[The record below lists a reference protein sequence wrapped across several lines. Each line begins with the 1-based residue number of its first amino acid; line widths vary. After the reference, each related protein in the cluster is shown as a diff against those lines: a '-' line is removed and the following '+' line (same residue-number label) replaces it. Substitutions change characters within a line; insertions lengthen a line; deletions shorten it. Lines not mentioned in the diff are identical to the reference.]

1 MPTIEASRLTKVY
14 RTYRKERG
22 LWGSVKGLLRRRY
35 DETRAADQVSFQIE
49 EGEFVGFLGPNGAG
63 KTTVLKM
70 LSGLL
75 NPTSGDAR
83 VLGFVPWERRN
94 EMKRQF
100 SLLMG
105 QKNALWWD
113 LPAQESLELNRAIYG
128 IDHDRFKKVVDG
140 LSELLEVQDKMNVMV
155 RELSLGERMKM
166 ELIAALIHQP
176 RVLFL
181 DEPTIGLDVV
191 SQKRVREFLRIY
203 NAEHHIVTLLTS
215 HYMQDIEELCDRVLV
230 IDHGKIFFDGP
241 LTQIIDRF
249 SRHKL
254 LSLTFENEG
263 QRDLSAFGEVTEQT
277 PASVQLKV
285 PRAKVTET
293 CRQLLEACDISD
305 INVQEV
311 PVEEVIRQLFGE
323 RHENHRSVDLAT
335 AEAAQVN

>member
-1 MPTIEASRLTKVY
+1 MPAIEASGLTKVY

-22 LWGSVKGLLRRRY
+22 LWGSVKGLLKRRY
-35 DETRAADQVSFQIE
+35 DETRAVDDVSFQIE

-128 IDHDRFKKVVDG
+128 IDRDRFEKVVNG
-140 LSELLEVQDKMNVMV
+140 LSDLLEVRDKMNVMV

-166 ELIAALIHQP
+166 ELIAALIHEP

-203 NAEHHIVTLLTS
+203 NEEHHVVTLLTS
-215 HYMQDIEELCDRVLV
+215 HYMQDIKELCHRVLV

-241 LTQIIDRF
+241 LSEIVDRF
-249 SRHKL
+249 SGYKV
-254 LSLTFENEG
+254 LSLTFEKEATRN
-263 QRDLSAFGEVTEQT
+263 LSRFGEVTEQT
-277 PASVQLKV
+277 PVSVQLKV

-293 CRQLLEACDISD
+293 CRELLEACDVSD

-323 RHENHRSVDLAT
+323 RHESYRTADFAT
-335 AEAAQVN
+335 ADAAR

>member
-1 MPTIEASRLTKVY
+1 MPAIEAFELTKIY

-22 LWGSVKGLLRRRY
+22 LWGAVKGLGWRRY

-75 NPTSGDAR
+75 NPTSGEAR

-128 IDHDRFKKVVDG
+128 IDRERFKKVVDG
-140 LSELLEVQDKMNVMV
+140 LSDLLDVRDKMNVMV

-203 NAEHHIVTLLTS
+203 NEEHHIVTLLTS
-215 HYMQDIEELCDRVLV
+215 HYMQDIEELCHRVLV

-241 LTQIIDRF
+241 LERIIDRF
-249 SRHKL
+249 SGYKII
-254 LSLTFENEG
+254 SLTFAEK
-263 QRDLSAFGEVTEQT
+263 QARDLSRFGVVTEQT
-277 PASVQLKV
+277 PVPLQLKV

-293 CRQLLEACDISD
+293 CRELLEACDVSD

-323 RHENHRSVDLAT
+323 RHELHSA
-335 AEAAQVN
+335 AEAAATATAQVA

>member
-1 MPTIEASRLTKVY
+1 MPAIETRGLTKVY
-14 RTYRKERG
+14 RTYRKEGGLRG
-22 LWGSVKGLLRRRY
+22 AIKGLVRRKY
-35 DETRAADQVSFQIE
+35 QETRAADHVSFNIE

-75 NPTSGDAR
+75 NPSSGQAR
-83 VLGFVPWERRN
+83 VLGFIPWERRN

-128 IDHDRFKKVVDG
+128 IDRSRFKKVVDG
-140 LSELLEVQDKMNVMV
+140 LSDLLEVRDKMNVMV

-166 ELIAALIHQP
+166 ELIAALIHEP

-203 NAEHHIVTLLTS
+203 NSEHRIVTMLTS
-215 HYMQDIEELCDRVLV
+215 HYMQDIEELCHRVII
-230 IDHGKIFFDGP
+230 IDHGNIFFDGP
-241 LTQIIDRF
+241 LSSIIDRF
-249 SRHKL
+249 SGYKI
-254 LSLTFENEG
+254 
-263 QRDLSAFGEVTEQT
+263 VT
-277 PASVQLKV
+277 L
-285 PRAKVTET
+285 
-293 CRQLLEACDISD
+293 
-305 INVQEV
+305 
-311 PVEEVIRQLFGE
+311 
-323 RHENHRSVDLAT
+323 
-335 AEAAQVN
+335 

>member
-1 MPTIEASRLTKVY
+1 MSAIEARDLTKIY
-14 RTYRKERG
+14 RTYRKESG
-22 LWGSVKGLLRRRY
+22 LWGSVKGLVKRRH
-35 DETRAADQVSFQIE
+35 DETRAADGVSFQIDD
-49 EGEFVGFLGPNGAG
+49 GELVGFLGPNGAG

-83 VLGFVPWERRN
+83 VLGFIPWERRN

-128 IDHDRFKKVVDG
+128 IDRDRFKKVVGG

-166 ELIAALIHQP
+166 ELISALIHEP

-191 SQKRVREFLRIY
+191 SQKRVREFLRLY
-203 NAEHHIVTLLTS
+203 NSEHRIVTMLTS
-215 HYMQDIEELCDRVLV
+215 HYMQDIEELCHRVII

-241 LTQIIDRF
+241 LSSIIDRF
-249 SRHKL
+249 SGYKI
-254 LSLTFENEG
+254 LSLTFET
-263 QRDLSAFGEVTEQT
+263 QATRDFTAFGEVIEQT
-277 PASVQLKV
+277 PVSVQLKV

-293 CRQLLEACDISD
+293 CRELLEACAVSD
-305 INVQEV
+305 INVQEL

-323 RHENHRSVDLAT
+323 RRTKND
-335 AEAAQVN
+335 AEASRATPN

>member
-1 MPTIEASRLTKVY
+1 MSAIEASGLTKVY
-14 RTYRKERG
+14 RTYRKEIGLRG
-22 LWGSVKGLLRRRY
+22 SLKGLIKRKY
-35 DETRAADQVSFQIE
+35 DETRAADDVSFTIE
-49 EGEFVGFLGPNGAG
+49 EGELVGFLGPNGAG

-75 NPTSGDAR
+75 NPSAGQAR

-94 EMKRQF
+94 ELKRQF

-128 IDHDRFKKVVDG
+128 IDRGRFMKVVGG

-166 ELIAALIHQP
+166 ELISALIHEP

-191 SQKRVREFLRIY
+191 SQKRVREFLRLY
-203 NAEHHIVTLLTS
+203 NEEHRIVTMLTS
-215 HYMQDIEELCDRVLV
+215 HYMQDIKELCHRVII
-230 IDHGKIFFDGP
+230 IDHGRIFFDGP
-241 LTQIIDRF
+241 LHSIIDRF
-249 SRHKL
+249 SGYKI
-254 LSLTFENEG
+254 LSLTFSEHPAT
-263 QRDLSAFGEVTEQT
+263 DFTAFGEVIEQT
-277 PASVQLKV
+277 PVSVQLKV

-293 CRQLLEACDISD
+293 CRELLANCKVTD
-305 INVQEV
+305 INVQEL
-311 PVEEVIRQLFGE
+311 PVEDVIRQLFGE
-323 RHENHRSVDLAT
+323 RTTLNNAA
-335 AEAAQVN
+335 AEQTGAAAAA

>member
-1 MPTIEASRLTKVY
+1 MPMIKASGLTKVY

-22 LWGSVKGLLRRRY
+22 LRGSIKGLVRRRY
-35 DETRAADQVSFQIE
+35 DETRAADQVTFQIE

-75 NPTSGDAR
+75 NPTSGEAR

-128 IDHDRFKKVVDG
+128 IDRDRFKKVVGG
-140 LSELLEVQDKMNVMV
+140 LAELLDVQDKMNVMV

-166 ELIAALIHQP
+166 ELISALIHEP

-191 SQKRVREFLRIY
+191 SQKRVREFLRLY
-203 NAEHHIVTLLTS
+203 NSEHRIVTMLTS
-215 HYMQDIEELCDRVLV
+215 HYMQDIEELCDRVII

-241 LTQIIDRF
+241 LNSIIDRF
-249 SRHKL
+249 SGSKII
-254 LSLTFENEG
+254 SLTF
-263 QRDLSAFGEVTEQT
+263 QAPAKRDFSALGEVLQQT
-277 PASVQLKV
+277 PVSVQIKV
-285 PRAKVTET
+285 PRARVTET
-293 CRQLLEACDISD
+293 CRQLLEACDVSD

-323 RHENHRSVDLAT
+323 RHEIHAKARKIA
-335 AEAAQVN
+335 

>member
-1 MPTIEASRLTKVY
+1 MAAIEASKLTKVY

-22 LWGSVKGLLRRRY
+22 LWGSIKGLGRRRY

-128 IDHDRFKKVVDG
+128 IDRDRFEKVVDG
-140 LSELLEVQDKMNVMV
+140 LSELLEVRHKMNVMV

-166 ELIAALIHQP
+166 ELIAALIHEP

-191 SQKRVREFLRIY
+191 SQKRVREFLRVY
-203 NAEHHIVTLLTS
+203 NEEHHIVTLLTS
-215 HYMQDIEELCDRVLV
+215 HYMQDIEELCHRVLV

-241 LTQIIDRF
+241 LAEIVDRF
-249 SRHKL
+249 SGYKI
-254 LSLTFENEG
+254 LSLT
-263 QRDLSAFGEVTEQT
+263 DLSRFGEITEQT
-277 PASVQLKV
+277 PVSVQLKV

-293 CRQLLEACDISD
+293 CRRLLEACDVSD

-323 RHENHRSVDLAT
+323 RQEDYRAAELAI
-335 AEAAQVN
+335 ADAAQAS

>member
-1 MPTIEASRLTKVY
+1 
-14 RTYRKERG
+14 
-22 LWGSVKGLLRRRY
+22 
-35 DETRAADQVSFQIE
+35 
-49 EGEFVGFLGPNGAG
+49 
-63 KTTVLKM
+63 M

-128 IDHDRFKKVVDG
+128 IDRGRFKKVVDG
-140 LSELLEVQDKMNVMV
+140 LSELLEVEDKMNVMV

-166 ELIAALIHQP
+166 ELISALIHEP

-203 NAEHHIVTLLTS
+203 NEEHRIVTLLTS
-215 HYMQDIEELCDRVLV
+215 HYMQDIEELCHRVLV

-249 SRHKL
+249 SGHKI
-254 LSLTFENEG
+254 LSLTFEKAAT
-263 QRDLSAFGEVTEQT
+263 RDLSAFGEVTEQT
-277 PASVQLKV
+277 PVSVQLKV

-293 CRQLLEACDISD
+293 CRQLLEACDVSD

-323 RHENHRSVDLAT
+323 R
-335 AEAAQVN
+335 AEKSNLRRDGESS